1 MENKSNKKQKKG
13 KSDLN
18 VLAHKIVGEATKEK
32 SESKERDKDK
42 PTKK

>member
-1 MENKSNKKQKKG
+1 MEKKSNKKQKEG

-32 SESKERDKDK
+32 STKRGKDK
-42 PTKK
+42 PIKK

>member
-18 VLAHKIVGEATKEK
+18 VLAHKIVKEATKEK
-32 SESKERDKDK
+32 SEKKDKDK
-42 PTKK
+42 PIKK

>member
-18 VLAHKIVGEATKEK
+18 VLAHKIVEEATKEK
-32 SESKERDKDK
+32 SAPKKKDK
-42 PTKK
+42 AKE

>member
-1 MENKSNKKQKKG
+1 MENISNKKQKKG

-32 SESKERDKDK
+32 SEPKKKDK
-42 PTKK
+42 PKE